1 MTPPVLQIR
10 LSSLKAGMQL
20 VASQGGS
27 GAFVSKDG
35 TNAAGAS
42 AAAIAIAGVTYN
54 AGGGA
59 KRRGSLGGGVGGS
72 IGGGGVS
79 RDGSGLIG
87 NPLLTKMKAQSRGAR
102 AM

>member
-1 MTPPVLQIR
+1 
-10 LSSLKAGMQL
+10 MQL

-35 TNAAGAS
+35 NSAAGAS
-42 AAAIAIAGVTYN
+42 AAAVAIAGVTYS

-72 IGGGGVS
+72 LGGGSVT

-87 NPLLTKMKAQSRGAR
+87 NPLLAKMKAQSRGAH